1 MTDISASQALG
12 AFAKGM
18 SNVSD
23 EWSEYNEDM
32 QNMDPEDNV
41 LLEVFGNVLGKSN
54 SALEDIEDFEDL
66 STVELVEIYDA
77 MDSKRKKC
85 MMECLIRDILEKVF
99 ADRIRR

>member
-41 LLEVFGNVLGKSN
+41 LLEVFGS
-54 SALEDIEDFEDL
+54 DL
-66 STVELVEIYDA
+66 F
-77 MDSKRKKC
+77 
-85 MMECLIRDILEKVF
+85 VF
-99 ADRIRR
+99 MFTINPCICICGSVSSLPLWVFVATG